1 MDSNLYQQLYDQ
13 QDYQGLVKA
22 TAGLADLNMI
32 RYHIIGLLGLGA
44 NQLVLKIML
53 AKFSIVQKALA
64 VFLKIHY
71 EILKTNRTFPEHEW
85 LLDRYDALPYL
96 SQEVEEKVSQIRI
109 LFQKPPHTEVK
120 DVYMLFLEAY
130 QKEDHALLID
140 IIPQLKPMHIF
151 QAKTTIKQL
160 LTRPFP
166 QLAKG
171 LLVLA
176 LIDYKY
182 DEVIAVTKG
191 EKTLS
196 FNPIDTVNP
205 FVDGTFATYQ
215 EQVNDLIKDPSIR
228 QVAYSLLTT
237 YMIKMM
243 PFAIDPEY
251 YFFKAL
257 ILTSY
262 DYLKMPP
269 PPSDDDESEREL
281 IEKKQKHLQQIL
293 AM

>member
-1 MDSNLYQQLYDQ
+1 MNSNLYQQLYDN
-13 QDYQGLVKA
+13 QDYEGLVKA

-53 AKFSIVQKALA
+53 AKFAIIQKALA

-71 EILKTNRTFPEHEW
+71 EILKTHREFPEHDL
-85 LLDRYDALPYL
+85 LLDRYETLPYL
-96 SQEVEEKVSQIRI
+96 NQEVEERISQIRI
-109 LFQKPPHTEVK
+109 LFRKPPHTVVK
-120 DVYMLFLEAY
+120 DVYTLFIEAY
-130 QKEDHALLID
+130 QKEDHAMLVDL
-140 IIPQLKPMHIF
+140 IPQLKPIHIF
-151 QAKTTIKQL
+151 QAKETIKAL

-176 LIDYKY
+176 LIDFKY
-182 DEVIAVTKG
+182 DEVIAITKG

-205 FVDGTFATYQ
+205 FADGTFETYQ
-215 EQVNDLIKDPSIR
+215 GQINDLIKDPSVR
-228 QVAYSLLTT
+228 QVAYSLLST
-237 YMIKMM
+237 YMIKMI
-243 PFAIDPEY
+243 PFEIDPEY

-257 ILTSY
+257 MLTSY
-262 DYLKMPP
+262 DYLKMKMPLG
-269 PPSDDDESEREL
+269 DEDESELQL

-293 AM
+293 KM